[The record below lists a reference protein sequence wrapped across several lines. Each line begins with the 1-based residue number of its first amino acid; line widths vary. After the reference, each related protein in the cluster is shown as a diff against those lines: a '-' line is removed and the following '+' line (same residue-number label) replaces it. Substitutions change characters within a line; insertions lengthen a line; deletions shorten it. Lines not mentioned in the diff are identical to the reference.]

1 MGYFFFRFGVIVQRK
16 DLVQYVLPTDCSEG
30 CPFPIVVPVFPGG
43 KLGGFGHH
51 EQDTV
56 KQPVFLEAF
65 FQKLVYTLGL
75 RGPDDVYTWMLDV
88 YRNRGVYPGNIQS
101 PATPCGQK
109 LFYELPVRV
118 TVGGIEHAHDLVH
131 QNGNA
136 PWIVVM
142 CL

>member
-1 MGYFFFRFGVIVQRK
+1 MTVWGIWASRTGYGQAARFPRN
-16 DLVQYVLPTDCSEG
+16 L
-30 CPFPIVVPVFPGG
+30 
-43 KLGGFGHH
+43 
-51 EQDTV
+51 
-56 KQPVFLEAF
+56 

-75 RGPDDVYTWMLDV
+75 RGPDYIYTWMLDV

-131 QNGNA
+131 QNNHA
-136 PWIVVM
+136 SRVVVVGQ
-142 CL
+142 